1 MAKVKLRAYSG
12 RPPFFD
18 IAPWGQQIT
27 VNDDIE
33 CSDPV
38 KLEYFRNSR
47 RYAVTED
54 EPPPAPEPEPVV
66 EPEPEPAA
74 AVEVDLSVLDLS
86 IGKLGEALATGDYD
100 DQLDTLLAAEEAG
113 KTRKGAVSALKARME
128 SL

>member
-54 EPPPAPEPEPVV
+54 APPPAPEPEPVV
-66 EPEPEPAA
+66 EPEPAA
-74 AVEVDLSVLDLS
+74 EVDLSVLDLS
-86 IGKLGEALATGDYD
+86 IGKLGEALATGDHD
-100 DQLDTLLAAEEAG
+100 DQLDALLAAEEAG